1 MAMSDNERFLLIE
14 ALGRANT
21 ALSLVRVVIQM
32 LGERGLVPPEL
43 LLEMIDSGM
52 VDLEEFRPD
61 SLMGPCSF
69 VSIRTYSTTC
79 VQFRVFS
86 PSHCHELCKRVVKR

>member
-52 VDLEEFRPD
+52 VDLEEFHSRFPD
-61 SLMGPCSF
+61 GTVQLREYQNLLNDL
-69 VSIRTYSTTC
+69 RTVPGFQPKPLS
-79 VQFRVFS
+79 
-86 PSHCHELCKRVVKR
+86 